1 MGVSKLSKMIKLIKQ
16 SHQSDHVLEIIF
28 SSLRWFFLMLSIL
41 VFYNQHKSNPV
52 DLYLYLFLILV
63 IFGVIYMALSDFCLH
78 MAHENS
84 TLYRTMTKGGPFLD
98 YISYFAL
105 IALTGGIYSPLIPI
119 VYLIILHVTVYWKF
133 IGGMV
138 ASLLFMVGY
147 TVVFVLQGRMEN
159 SFDYMTYS
167 TQLAFLLLLGF
178 LGGIVVS
185 RERKLFTE
193 KNVFENLANK
203 DHLTNLH
210 NHRSFQEQLRVAKE
224 KNNAFYLVFAD
235 IDEFKKI
242 NDKYGHV
249 VGDLVLKKVAK
260 ILSMNTPP
268 SVGTV
273 FRYGGEEFAIL
284 LYTDEYNTVVTLLE
298 NLKQKVSEEI
308 HDYHEGRFSITM
320 SFGCCKNGDQEPIE
334 LIDNAD
340 KLLYE
345 AKRQG
350 RNRIIHKQELQSG

>member
-1 MGVSKLSKMIKLIKQ
+1 MGVIRLSALKKLIKR
-16 SHQSDHVLEIIF
+16 SYQSDHVLEIIF
-28 SSLRWFFLMLSIL
+28 SSLRWFFLMLSVL
-41 VFYNQHKSNPV
+41 VFYYQYKSNPV

-63 IFGVIYMALSDFCLH
+63 IFGFLYMGLSDLCLH
-78 MAHENS
+78 KAPKDS
-84 TLYRTMTKGGPFLD
+84 ILYRTMTKGGPFFD
-98 YISYFAL
+98 FISYFAL

-133 IGGMV
+133 IGGLV
-138 ASLLFMVGY
+138 ASFLFMVGY

-159 SFDYMTYS
+159 SYDYMTYS
-167 TQLAFLLLLGF
+167 TQLPFLLLIGF

-185 RERKLFTE
+185 RERQLFNE
-193 KNVFENLANK
+193 KNVFKNLANK

-224 KNNAFYLVFAD
+224 KNIVFYLVFAD

-242 NDKYGHV
+242 NDKFGHV

-260 ILSMNTPP
+260 ILSMNIPP
-268 SVGTV
+268 NHGTV

-284 LYTDEYNTVVTLLE
+284 LYTEDYNNVVALLE
-298 NLKQKVSEEI
+298 NLKQKISEEV
-308 HDYHEGRFSITM
+308 HDYHEGKFSITM
-320 SFGCCKNGDQEPIE
+320 SFGCCRNSDQEPVD

-350 RNRIIHKQELQSG
+350 RNRIIHKQELKSG